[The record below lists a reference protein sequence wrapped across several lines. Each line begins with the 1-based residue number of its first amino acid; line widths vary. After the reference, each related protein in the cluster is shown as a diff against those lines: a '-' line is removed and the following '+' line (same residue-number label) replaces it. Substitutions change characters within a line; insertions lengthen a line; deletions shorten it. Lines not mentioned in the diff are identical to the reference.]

1 MLDHLPHQRAQAKLF
16 KFLLRRWGELFG
28 AKFDVLLYDLTSTYF
43 ETDEDRGPDDLR
55 QYGYSRDKG
64 GDCRQVVIAL
74 IVTPE
79 GFPLSYEV
87 MAGNTAD
94 STTLSGFLARIERRY
109 GKADRAVVAL
119 DGLNLSV
126 PAGSLFGLLGPNGAG
141 KTTSLRILATLLAPC
156 SGSVSVA
163 GVDALKDPR
172 GVRERLGY
180 VAQEVALDKILSG
193 RELLQLQGDLYHLS
207 RADRDQRIAELI
219 GLLAME
225 EWIDRRSGTY
235 SGGMRRRLDLAS
247 GLLHRP
253 QVLVLDEPTVG
264 LDIESRAAIWQ
275 VLRQLRE
282 QGTTVLLSSHYLE
295 EVDALADQLAII
307 EGGRV
312 IAAGKPSELKA
323 ALGGDRVTL
332 RVREF
337 SDEPEALQVQ
347 ELLQRCPGVRQVVV
361 NRAQGYSLNL
371 VVEHDGVV
379 EQLRRQL
386 AEAQLPV
393 FALAQSR
400 PSLDDVYL
408 QATGRTLMDAELAV
422 AGSRDPKAERKQS
435 MR

>member
-1 MLDHLPHQRAQAKLF
+1 MTHP
-16 KFLLRRWGELFG
+16 
-28 AKFDVLLYDLTSTYF
+28 VIDLENVS
-43 ETDEDRGPDDLR
+43 
-55 QYGYSRDKG
+55 K
-64 GDCRQVVIAL
+64 
-74 IVTPE
+74 
-79 GFPLSYEV
+79 
-87 MAGNTAD
+87 
-94 STTLSGFLARIERRY
+94 RY
-109 GKADRAVVAL
+109 GKGEKAVDAL
-119 DGLNLSV
+119 NGLNLQV

-141 KTTSLRILATLLAPC
+141 KTTTLRILATLLAPS
-156 SGSVSVA
+156 SGRVQVA
-163 GVDALKDPR
+163 GLDALVDPR

-193 RELLQLQGDLYHLS
+193 RELLQLQGDLYHLPRS
-207 RADRDQRIAELI
+207 DRDQRIAELI
-219 GLLAME
+219 ELLGMAD
-225 EWIDRRSGTY
+225 WIDRRHGPY
-235 SGGMRRRLDLAS
+235 SGGMRRRLDLAA

-253 QVLVLDEPTVG
+253 DVLVLDEPTVG
-264 LDIESRAAIWQ
+264 LDIESRAAIWT
-275 VLRQLRE
+275 VLRQLRD

-312 IAAGKPSELKA
+312 IASGPPSELKA

-332 RVREF
+332 RIREF
-337 SDEPEALQVQ
+337 SDEPEALRVQ
-347 ELLQRCPGVRQVVV
+347 QLLQACPGVRQVVV
-361 NRAQGYSLNL
+361 NRAQGFSLNL
-371 VVEHDGVV
+371 VVENDGVV

-422 AGSRDPKAERKQS
+422 AGVRDAKAERKQS